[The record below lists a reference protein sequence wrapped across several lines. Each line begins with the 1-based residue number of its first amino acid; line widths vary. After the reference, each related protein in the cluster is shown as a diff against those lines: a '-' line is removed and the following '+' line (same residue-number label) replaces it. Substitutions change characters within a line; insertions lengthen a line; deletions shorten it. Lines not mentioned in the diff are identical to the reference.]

1 MWNVN
6 DDVILTTTMHFILPF
21 CQIKQV
27 FHFMCNSVK
36 EKSSNST
43 HLKINE
49 RKVQITCV
57 YKCKFYFIFAF
68 YDYSLRVM
76 I

>member
-1 MWNVN
+1 
-6 DDVILTTTMHFILPF
+6 
-21 CQIKQV
+21 
-27 FHFMCNSVK
+27 MCNSVK

-76 I
+76 IWENICDDSLFASFAIKAYG